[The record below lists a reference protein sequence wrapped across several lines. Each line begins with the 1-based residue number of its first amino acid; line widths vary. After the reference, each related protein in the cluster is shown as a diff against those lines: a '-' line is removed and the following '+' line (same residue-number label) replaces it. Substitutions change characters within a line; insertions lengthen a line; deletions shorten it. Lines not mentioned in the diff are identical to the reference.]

1 MFFAPAQIA
10 ADFATW
16 LPAQPG
22 EEDRGWTRR
31 VHAATRD
38 GASDQH
44 AQRPVARDLGRHETV
59 GDDDRRAP
67 DGARIATPK
76 PELCPNWQVFTGA
89 NGGNT
94 TTLNSDSY
102 GVAMNLTFG
111 AVLEAYQVGVCNHYP
126 PDQGIAFTNVTI
138 RDANGANVAPGW
150 TTDRHPVSPSCNAN
164 GTGTG
169 ATTNLTWCIPADASG
184 IACTGY
190 CGETID
196 DGCGGT
202 IRCPACPACPNG
214 YKTCPDGSCV
224 VRGALCP

>member
-1 MFFAPAQIA
+1 M
-10 ADFATW
+10 
-16 LPAQPG
+16 
-22 EEDRGWTRR
+22 
-31 VHAATRD
+31 
-38 GASDQH
+38 
-44 AQRPVARDLGRHETV
+44 
-59 GDDDRRAP
+59 
-67 DGARIATPK
+67 
-76 PELCPNWQVFTGA
+76 CPNWQVFTGA

-169 ATTNLTWCIPADASG
+169 ATTNLTWCIPAAATLAVSRALVIVAKRLMMGAAARLGVRPVPPVQMGTRPAPTARASC
-184 IACTGY
+184 A
-190 CGETID
+190 EH
-196 DGCGGT
+196 
-202 IRCPACPACPNG
+202 
-214 YKTCPDGSCV
+214 CV
-224 VRGALCP
+224 RSS